1 MTRMLSTYS
10 YDVMS
15 FALPN
20 DEARTCLGTFDLT
33 DPYWTNVTVNNWNR
47 SWTWMVYAFLFA
59 SISDLTM
66 LLGATKLVSTRSDLL
81 KANLRS

>member
-1 MTRMLSTYS
+1 MLSTHS
-10 YDVMS
+10 CDVMP

-33 DPYWTNVTVNNWNR
+33 NPYWTNVTVDNWSR
-47 SWTWMVYAFLFA
+47 SWTWIVYAFLFA

-66 LLGATKLVSTRSDLL
+66 LLGATKSVSTRSDLL